1 MTTATNR
8 ERMRATLAGE
18 VLDYIPTWV
27 MGFFN
32 AATTRRLVPAELLP
46 SDLNYYPEHGT
57 YGFSAHSPAELD
69 RIIAYNRYVDQV
81 AVGVGWGANFCFGH
95 AGPGEF
101 NSRVVERTADGCV
114 IEYETGA
121 RERHNFAPQFTH
133 PVSRPVLAIDDV
145 ERLGLPDPDDPAR
158 WQGFAADASYLKA
171 KGEYTVGWVN
181 GFFSGCHY
189 FFLDYQDFL
198 ADLLLE
204 PLLVERLLAR
214 LGDWNLRAARHMLEA
229 GVDCVG
235 FCDDLGSSGS
245 MLISPALYRRYFLPW
260 HAALAETVHSFG
272 GALHMHSHGN
282 INAILDQVV
291 GAGVDMLN
299 PLDATD
305 GMDLADIQRRYPHLT
320 LVGGG
325 IDKFLYDRSLDE
337 IEAGLRR
344 SIGRVGRRGRFLVMD
359 PGGIPDNLDG
369 ARYQAIRR
377 ISRKVRGQP
386 DESD

>member
-1 MTTATNR
+1 MYFYSTK
-8 ERMRATLAGE
+8 
-18 VLDYIPTWV
+18 YC
-27 MGFFN
+27 
-32 AATTRRLVPAELLP
+32 
-46 SDLNYYPEHGT
+46 
-57 YGFSAHSPAELD
+57 
-69 RIIAYNRYVDQV
+69 II
-81 AVGVGWGANFCFGH
+81 
-95 AGPGEF
+95 
-101 NSRVVERTADGCV
+101 
-114 IEYETGA
+114 
-121 RERHNFAPQFTH
+121 
-133 PVSRPVLAIDDV
+133 
-145 ERLGLPDPDDPAR
+145 
-158 WQGFAADASYLKA
+158 
-171 KGEYTVGWVN
+171 
-181 GFFSGCHY
+181 FFSDK
-189 FFLDYQDFL
+189 F
-198 ADLLLE
+198 
-204 PLLVERLLAR
+204 
-214 LGDWNLRAARHMLEA
+214 
-229 GVDCVG
+229 CV
-235 FCDDLGSSGS
+235 
-245 MLISPALYRRYFLPW
+245 
-260 HAALAETVHSFG
+260 SFIFW
-272 GALHMHSHGN
+272 MHSHGN